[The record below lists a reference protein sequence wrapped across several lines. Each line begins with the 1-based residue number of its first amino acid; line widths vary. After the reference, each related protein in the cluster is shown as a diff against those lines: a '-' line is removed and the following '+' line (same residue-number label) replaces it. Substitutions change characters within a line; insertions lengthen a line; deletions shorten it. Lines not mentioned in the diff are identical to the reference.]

1 MKKVILTMTIAS
13 SILLQS
19 CGGNES
25 TKNETPVGTT
35 NVDTVS
41 VDSVATQTVDTVKT
55 Q

>member
-1 MKKVILTMTIAS
+1 MKKVILVMTIGC

-25 TKNETPVGTT
+25 TKNETPVGTK

-41 VDSVATQTVDTVKT
+41 VTTQTVDTVKT
-55 Q
+55 K